1 MTEAE
6 LEHEWGEYV
15 ELKIPYE
22 KPAGYG
28 MLQDIVRPFM
38 DDDHLPMTV
47 GDTQYIFVEK
57 EPPNKKGD
65 VLISLMPRE
74 DGKWEIYSWNRI
86 FPDIKIFKTKEEAEK
101 AAVEELK
108 KKNEVR

>member
-6 LEHEWGEYV
+6 LEHDWGKYV
-15 ELKIPYE
+15 ELKIPFE
-22 KPAGYG
+22 KPPGYS
-28 MLQDIVRPFM
+28 MMQELVRPFV
-38 DDDHLPMTV
+38 DEDHIPITV

-57 EPPNKKGD
+57 EPPNHEGI

-74 DGKWEIYSWNRI
+74 DGKWEIYSWERI

-101 AAVEELK
+101 AAVEELRK
-108 KKNEVR
+108 RK